1 MNNATVAFAVLS
13 ALFGVYVIAATW
25 RSRSVGPRAR
35 QDRGAPQATPWGHHV
50 RSVSGWQNIAL
61 PRESASAR
69 SPARASAEPE
79 RERATMDAIFILIII
94 GLYLATH
101 WLAAAVSRLGGVE

>member
-35 QDRGAPQATPWGHHV
+35 QDRGAPTGKALGTPRAV
-50 RSVSGWQNIAL
+50 RRRLAKHRLSK
-61 PRESASAR
+61 RR
-69 SPARASAEPE
+69 H
-79 RERATMDAIFILIII
+79 ERAESGA
-94 GLYLATH
+94 GERGA
-101 WLAAAVSRLGGVE
+101 